1 MLELL
6 KLFDLKWEAPK
17 VTAHIHIRKKFHVC
31 SKEFLVYFFF
41 IGNIDIFL
49 KTVNINQK
57 FILFS

>member
-41 IGNIDIFL
+41 SL
-49 KTVNINQK
+49 V
-57 FILFS
+57 ILISF